1 MIKTFLVFGIFWS
14 FILFCPNKVNA
25 EVKSDVLGL
34 RLGMNKEA
42 AHKILQRIGKLEKN
56 ESKQQEVWALSGS
69 DRRFSYIII
78 AFNKEYTEVRFI
90 TAKARENGKRVRYDE
105 VLDIKKARQ
114 AGSSANLNYIQDVP
128 ASGKKAAYKI
138 VARGSD
144 PNFLT
149 YFSIERIYQ

>member
-42 AHKILQRIGKLEKN
+42 AHKILQKIGKLEKT
-56 ESKQQEVWALSGS
+56 ESKQQEVWVLNA
-69 DRRFSYIII
+69 DRSFSYIII
-78 AFNKEYTEVRFI
+78 AFDREYTEVRFI
-90 TAKARENGKRVRYDE
+90 TAKAREKGKRVRYRD
-105 VLDIKKARQ
+105 VLDLKKARQ
-114 AGSSANLNYIQDVP
+114 AGTNNNNNYIQEMPGRADKP
-128 ASGKKAAYKI
+128 GYKI
-138 VARGSD
+138 IARGQD
-144 PNFLT
+144 PIYLT